1 MTKGLQRSVIL
12 LCNLITVHSQLI
24 SRTLRRVHSHPL
36 TALINWHAYLCRGHL
51 DYSSIVFL
59 EVEFVVY
66 TLLYAIYRFTFN
78 KTLIHNPICCFL
90 SMADHNLTSK
100 YDFHSYMIRY
110 ME

>member
-1 MTKGLQRSVIL
+1 M

-24 SRTLRRVHSHPL
+24 SRNLRRVHSHPL

-66 TLLYAIYRFTFN
+66 TLLYAIYRFRFN
-78 KTLIHNPICCFL
+78 KTLIRSPICCFL
-90 SMADHNLTSK
+90 SMAEPQPHIKIRFSQL
-100 YDFHSYMIRY
+100 YDPLYGIT
-110 ME
+110 E

>member
-1 MTKGLQRSVIL
+1 M

-24 SRTLRRVHSHPL
+24 SRNLRRVHSHPL

-59 EVEFVVY
+59 E
-66 TLLYAIYRFTFN
+66 N
-78 KTLIHNPICCFL
+78 
-90 SMADHNLTSK
+90 HNLTSK